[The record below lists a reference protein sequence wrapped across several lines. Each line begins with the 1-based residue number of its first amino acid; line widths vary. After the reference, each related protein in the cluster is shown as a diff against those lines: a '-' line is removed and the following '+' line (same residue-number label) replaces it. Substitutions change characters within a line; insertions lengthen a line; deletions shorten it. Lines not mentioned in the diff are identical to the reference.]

1 MGPLNIDMSEFKE
14 TSRKLDL
21 LQTWTNSLAYLKN
34 IDEKYIL
41 TLYRPAIAKASLI
54 GLSKECKDIL
64 LTLKML
70 ALEDQQVQSD
80 ERFKKLEKQ
89 VEVLESEK
97 QEMKT
102 EINELKNKVS
112 TLEITI
118 SRDSK

>member
-1 MGPLNIDMSEFKE
+1 MEASTKSLLIFKPIVDYLEDLASNQVIMLYGPKILPDHLKLTELMRMGPLNIDMSEFKE

-70 ALEDQQVQSD
+70 ALEDQQV
-80 ERFKKLEKQ
+80 
-89 VEVLESEK
+89 
-97 QEMKT
+97 
-102 EINELKNKVS
+102 
-112 TLEITI
+112 
-118 SRDSK
+118 